1 MGTGNVCVPEEA
13 MRMKRLA
20 GWAIIATI
28 CLAGGAVAHADA
40 HVVSP
45 EQLSA
50 ALSAS
55 AGQRATDLATLD
67 AFLSSPAAESAAHR
81 AGVDLD
87 GARAGV
93 TSLTDAE
100 IHDLAQRAER
110 LPHDP
115 VAGLDADVNQ
125 LLVVFLVVAIVIL
138 VLQAIN

>member
-1 MGTGNVCVPEEA
+1 
-13 MRMKRLA
+13 MKRLA

-50 ALSAS
+50 ALSTS
-55 AGQRATDLATLD
+55 AEQRATDLATLD
-67 AFLSSPAAESAAHR
+67 AFLGTPAAVSAAQQV
-81 AGVDLD
+81 GVSLD
-87 GARAGV
+87 GARTGV
-93 TSLTDAE
+93 TSLSDAE
-100 IHDLAQRAER
+100 IHDLAQRAD
-110 LPHDP
+110 LLSHDP